1 MKQIETFFE
10 TSNYDSKNI
19 TNKGTQVIPQTAL
32 DKIETEGATLEF
44 LQELKAPI
52 FKYKTQITI
61 HGLFP
66 ELKNNYLG
74 GYKSIFQNKNLSI
87 GVKWN
92 AVDYSKKKEIY
103 GTITRYCK
111 GWNTQRNSTDFYIYK
126 TSKYFTNKEEYKLLL
141 ETTKAD
147 LKHIDNKLFF
157 GNCGVYL
164 SQSLYGG
171 YFLVT
176 YVNIGGIL
184 QDNVTKCIENICKT
198 DIQTIQAQFTK
209 EDQERAVREAE
220 RKAEY
225 EKEVADRKAKQAP
238 ILEAAKSIL
247 TAAGYVLKEKTE
259 INTENIFVKISTDV
273 DTGRYSFTAY
283 KFFKEPR
290 QKKFRY
296 LRATSND
303 LNFDFQDREY
313 NRQQISQTQTTAYI
327 IPIQAEPARPQ
338 EAQILQAKAVK
349 QPTGPTE
356 KTTFEIVNY
365 SEKALAIFGDTKSI
379 KEKLKN
385 IGARY
390 NPYLTHNGNKTPGWI
405 LPATK
410 QQLLNSII

>member
-19 TNKGTQVIPQTAL
+19 TNKGTQVIPQAAL
-32 DKIETEGATLEF
+32 EKIESEGATLEF

-92 AVDYSKKKEIY
+92 AVDYTKKKEIY

-111 GWNTQRNSTDFYIYK
+111 GWNTQRNSTDYYIYK
-126 TSKYFTNKEEYKLLL
+126 TSKYFKTKDEYKEIL
-141 ETTKAD
+141 ESTKAE
-147 LKHIDNKLFF
+147 LTHIDNKLFY

-164 SQSLYGG
+164 SQHPYAG
-171 YFLVT
+171 YYLVT

-184 QDNVTKCIENICKT
+184 QDNVTKCIENICKA
-198 DIQTIQAQFTK
+198 DMETIQAQFTK
-209 EDQERAVREAE
+209 ENQERAEKEVQ

-225 EKEVADRKAKQAP
+225 EKEVAERKAKQAP

-247 TAAGYVLKEKTE
+247 INAGYVMKEKTP
-259 INTENIFVKISTDV
+259 INTESIFIKISTDV
-273 DTGRYSFTAY
+273 DTGRFSFTAY
-283 KFFKEPR
+283 KYFKEPR

-296 LRATSND
+296 IKATSND
-303 LNFDFQDREY
+303 LNFEFEDRSY
-313 NRQQISQTQTTAYI
+313 NRLETIQTETTAYI
-327 IPIQAEPARPQ
+327 IPTELKTIEIKAPNKAIQPIKSTTTATPTNIEKVQ
-338 EAQILQAKAVK
+338 YSDKA
-349 QPTGPTE
+349 
-356 KTTFEIVNY
+356 I
-365 SEKALAIFGDTKSI
+365 AIFGDTKLI
-379 KEKLKN
+379 KDKLKE
-385 IGARY
+385 IGARF
-390 NPYLTHNGNKTPGWI
+390 NPFLTHNGSKAPGWI
-405 LPATK
+405 LPTSK
-410 QQLLNSII
+410 QTLLNSII